1 MCFSCG
7 WENWGIMPFKWI
19 GKSNRKGEE
28 FPFLVFLRV
37 EENIQEVDIVVEIL
51 GDDPK
56 QNGDFLFPVA
66 GRLLY
71 FFLEGGGVQ

>member
-7 WENWGIMPFKWI
+7 LENWGIMPFKWI
-19 GKSNRKGEE
+19 GESNRKGGE

-56 QNGDFLFPVA
+56 QNKDPFPA
-66 GRLLY
+66 A
-71 FFLEGGGVQ
+71 FFPFFGGGRAFQ